1 MTRFRLFLENMD
13 LKKLSAQIESCE
25 ACPRLRRHC
34 LKVAREK
41 RKSYATETYWGKPI
55 AGFGDPKARL
65 HILGLAPAAHGAN
78 RTGRI
83 FTGDR
88 SGEWLYRALHKAGFA
103 NQPTSLHRNDGLKL
117 KDCWI
122 SCVVRCAPPDNKPE
136 PREIERCSAYLS
148 QEFELMKNPRVY
160 LALGQIALHAAWPL
174 LVKRFALKSHERS
187 QARPKFSHGGKME
200 LAPGHWLLMSY
211 HPSQQNTFTGRL
223 TEPMFDSIFTEARN
237 LLTTP
242 Q

>member
-1 MTRFRLFLENMD
+1 M
-13 LKKLSAQIESCE
+13 KSLSELSTQIENCE

-34 LKVAREK
+34 LKTAQEK
-41 RKSYATETYWGKPI
+41 RKSYASETYWGKPI
-55 AGFGDPKARL
+55 SGFGDPKARL

-103 NQPTSLHRNDGLKL
+103 NQPQSIRPGDGLKL

-122 SCVVRCAPPDNKPE
+122 SCVVRCAPPDNKPTPAE
-136 PREIERCSAYLS
+136 TKRCSAFLS
-148 QEFELMKNPRVY
+148 QELNLLNQTRIY
-160 LALGQIALHAAWPL
+160 LALGQIALNASWPH
-174 LVKRFALKSHERS
+174 LVERFQISSRAK
-187 QARPKFSHGGKME
+187 PKFSHGGKFE
-200 LAPGHWLLMSY
+200 LAPQTWLLMSY

-223 TEPMFDSIFTEARN
+223 TEPMFDSVFAEARG
-237 LLTTP
+237 LLALD
-242 Q
+242 